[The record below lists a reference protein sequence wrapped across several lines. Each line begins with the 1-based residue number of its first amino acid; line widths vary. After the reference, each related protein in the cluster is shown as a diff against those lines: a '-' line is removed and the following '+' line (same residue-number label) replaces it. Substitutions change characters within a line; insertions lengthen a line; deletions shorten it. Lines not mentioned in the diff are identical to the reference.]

1 MAHSV
6 RPSFD
11 KHKERKSTPQAMTL
25 SVDEKKRKS
34 EGREYESPPP
44 IPCTPKELDVLLDKW
59 IADGVFKPNHVSREP
74 TEEERRDP
82 HFCRL
87 HNYMQYVTAECWAL
101 CRLVHRRIKK
111 GTLELSQLEVQRN
124 LLLNHKGKGVA
135 AVVICADLGEDEE
148 ERLALPTT
156 AITTLHKSFQ
166 FKNLFDQLEL
176 TANERRMAME
186 ALISIA
192 LGAGV
197 ECLTVEA

>member
-1 MAHSV
+1 MLG
-6 RPSFD
+6 
-11 KHKERKSTPQAMTL
+11 TL
-25 SVDEKKRKS
+25 QIGTSQV
-34 EGREYESPPP
+34 
-44 IPCTPKELDVLLDKW
+44 
-59 IADGVFKPNHVSREP
+59 
-74 TEEERRDP
+74 
-82 HFCRL
+82 
-87 HNYMQYVTAECWAL
+87 
-101 CRLVHRRIKK
+101 KK

-156 AITTLHKSFQ
+156 AITTLHKSFW